1 MSRRPRKTNRRPSSP
16 PPSTSSPRE
25 FRLPENTTPALPAVE
40 DFAALDMPSGLLK
53 TLTTQG
59 VTAPFPIQAAT
70 LPNSLAGRDLL
81 GRGRTGSGKTLAFGL
96 ALLARTAGLRAEPK
110 APLALVL
117 VPTRELALQV
127 TDALTPYATAVNLR
141 LATVVGGLSITKQA
155 DALRRGTEVV
165 VASPGRLNDL
175 VERGDCVL
183 DQVRITV
190 LDEADQ
196 MTDMGFLP
204 QITKLIRQVRAD
216 GQRMLFSAT
225 LDANIDR
232 LVQQF
237 LTDPVVHSV
246 DPSAGAVTTM
256 EHHVL
261 HLQDETDKKAVTT
274 RIAARDGRV
283 ILFLDTK
290 RSADRLAKRL
300 LSVGVRA
307 AALHGGRSQPQRNR
321 TLEQFKNGQVTALV
335 ATNVAAR
342 GIHIDDLDLV
352 VNVDPPTDHKDYLHR
367 GGRTARAG
375 GSGSVVTL
383 VLPEQKRDVT
393 RLLSDAGIRPRTA
406 RITSGDTELATLT
419 GAREPS
425 GVAVTIE
432 LPQPVAPPVSRRR
445 TGTATSTTGTR
456 RRRGASGTATADTAA
471 PDAARGSARRPT
483 RTGQP
488 TAPAET
494 SGRGAGRRA
503 RAEESGRTT
512 ARRAAAEAS
521 GQGTAPANGKA
532 ARGSGGGS
540 GTTTGTGGR
549 GTTRRTTSGPPGTT
563 PSTKP
568 GRGTGGATSATAA
581 RGSGGPTTG
590 TAGRGSDRRTATG
603 TATGGTRGSGRRT
616 GNRGTGA
623 AGGSAGAG
631 GRGTDRRNDRRGA

>member
-1 MSRRPRKTNRRPSSP
+1 MSRRPRKQSRP
-16 PPSTSSPRE
+16 TSSPRPSVSAPKE
-25 FRLPENTTPALPAVE
+25 FRLPTGTTPALPAVE
-40 DFAALDMPSGLLK
+40 GFAELDMPAALLK
-53 TLTTQG
+53 TLTAQG
-59 VTAPFPIQAAT
+59 VETPFPIQAAT

-96 ALLARTAGLRAEPK
+96 ALLARTAGRRAEPK

-117 VPTRELALQV
+117 VPTRELAQQV

-155 DALRRGTEVV
+155 GALRRGTDVV
-165 VASPGRLNDL
+165 VATPGRLNDL

-204 QITKLIRQVRAD
+204 QITKLIQQVRPD
-216 GQRMLFSAT
+216 GQRLLFSAT
-225 LDANIDR
+225 LDRNIDR

-261 HLQDETDKKAVTT
+261 HVQDETDKGAVTT

-300 LSVGVRA
+300 LAVGVRA

-321 TLEQFKNGQVTALV
+321 TLEQFKNGHVTALV

-342 GIHIDDLDLV
+342 GIHVDDLDLV

-383 VLPEQKRDVT
+383 VLPTQKRDIT
-393 RLLSDAGIRPRTA
+393 RLMSDAGIRPRTA
-406 RITSGDTELATLT
+406 RVTSTDAQLATIT

-425 GVAVTIE
+425 GVPVTIE
-432 LPQPVAPPVSRRR
+432 VPQPATPAVSRPDRKTGSQPGRR
-445 TGTATSTTGTR
+445 SGR
-456 RRRGASGTATADTAA
+456 RRRSEGTDKAATGAA
-471 PDAARGSARRPT
+471 PRRG
-483 RTGQP
+483 
-488 TAPAET
+488 
-494 SGRGAGRRA
+494 
-503 RAEESGRTT
+503 
-512 ARRAAAEAS
+512 
-521 GQGTAPANGKA
+521 N
-532 ARGSGGGS
+532 
-540 GTTTGTGGR
+540 
-549 GTTRRTTSGPPGTT
+549 
-563 PSTKP
+563 
-568 GRGTGGATSATAA
+568 
-581 RGSGGPTTG
+581 
-590 TAGRGSDRRTATG
+590 RGSDRR
-603 TATGGTRGSGRRT
+603 GGAG
-616 GNRGTGA
+616 GA
-623 AGGSAGAG
+623 AGGDAGTG
-631 GRGTDRRNDRRGA
+631 GRTSERQSAARKSRPRPAGKGQRGGGPGTPA